1 MNAHLARYLLT
12 EHAPIVKPGTSK
24 IRGFSLEYGYTAS
37 GACQRKTLPQRI
49 ALMLCCALAIGVMSC
64 RGFEDRYT
72 GTYIEVRDDL
82 DEELLVVDLFRFGD
96 YSNAIVR
103 TYRVPQSSEPT
114 EILDNELRC
123 AWTALGDAPDD
134 DGNLF
139 LTVPSSIE
147 REELTIRGRISGQTL
162 DVELRGG
169 QDPGEEIEVVRKQLR
184 FYRERAN
191 TSCEERRPFF
201 IQPDFDAKRQGIPL
215 SSGHEIKRP
224 VFAMLW
230 LGVQARRVNSTIVWV
245 AKNVLSSSFYL
256 SGNEIDTE
264 INGLQGRRSLSVLP
278 PESRALTQSGDTRFA
293 LGHFVVIDDACGQ
306 ANCADP
312 LPDTFSWDVEQEP
325 IIAASIERGQEIDGS
340 IPNAVG
346 LGKALFYVEGKLS
359 ELHPNTQVLIEN
371 IDRYIEDRDNA
382 HFFIVD
388 FYYDDNGNI
397 IRMRLPSDPRTLTNL
412 SYRIIPVAVT
422 PDYLKANEILLPR
435 LLPIEDL

>member
-1 MNAHLARYLLT
+1 
-12 EHAPIVKPGTSK
+12 VKPAVPNHA
-24 IRGFSLEYGYTAS
+24 RHSLEYHYTGTGGETRRA
-37 GACQRKTLPQRI
+37 LPQW
-49 ALMLCCALAIGVMSC
+49 LLLGVLVVLSVGVLSC

-134 DGNLF
+134 EGNVF

-162 DVELRGG
+162 DLELRGG
-169 QDPGEEIEVVRKQLR
+169 QDPGDEIEVVRKQLR

-191 TSCEERRPFF
+191 TDCEERRPFF
-201 IQPDFDAKRQGIPL
+201 IQPDFDAKRQGIPV

-278 PESRALTQSGDTRFA
+278 PESRALTESGDTRFA
-293 LGHFVVIDDACGQ
+293 LGHFVVIDDACED
-306 ANCADP
+306 ADCDDP
-312 LPDTFSWDVEQEP
+312 LPETFNWSVDSEP
-325 IIAASIERGQEIDGS
+325 IIAASIERGQEIDETV
-340 IPNAVG
+340 PNAVG

-359 ELHPNTQVLIEN
+359 ELHPNTQTLIEN
-371 IDRYIEDRDNA
+371 IELYTEERDNA

-397 IRMRLPSDPRTLTNL
+397 IRMRLPSDPRTLTSL
-412 SYRIIPVAVT
+412 SYRIIPVVVT
-422 PDYLKANEILLPR
+422 PDYLKASEILLPR